1 LPLVSVVPAR
11 TSILISSWSMYRDF
25 NKLARDRLLLCSGLV
40 RLSVR

>member
-25 NKLARDRLLLCSGLV
+25 NELARDRLLPCSRLV
-40 RLSVR
+40 LHSVR